1 MQNERLVLKLKDK
14 KTIIEVIICNLV
26 LLLVVL
32 LPMFEVSFL
41 TLICLLSGVFIL
53 DILFILLIF
62 KYKLDHLDF
71 AGHRILQVFYY
82 LSLILILFSC
92 LFVIIEPW
100 IC

>member
-32 LPMFEVSFL
+32 LPMFDVSFL

-62 KYKLDHLDF
+62 KYKLDYLDF
-71 AGHRILQVFYY
+71 EDHRILQVFYY